1 MQTPSHVNVSR
12 DTVDHSVVSVMTSVA
27 VQALAVLRFNE
38 WHSHTYSPLVDC
50 PECSNGGSCNSTTN
64 MCNCL
69 PSFNGP
75 SCRECSTSHLD
86 PKQLTHCWNGQCI
99 LCIYVRTYNV
109 SYTHQLSW
117 LWHRFR
123 NVCVKNGTYNRDR
136 PITTSMARCC
146 VTVWLKSS
154 YCSCSAHSHSYTPAK
169 STTWLDA
176 VSQYGYKV
184 PNSSLIQLC

>member
-1 MQTPSHVNVSR
+1 MS
-12 DTVDHSVVSVMTSVA
+12 D
-27 VQALAVLRFNE
+27 
-38 WHSHTYSPLVDC
+38 TYSPPVEC

-75 SCRECSTSHLD
+75 SCRKCSTSHLD

-99 LCIYVRTYNV
+99 LCIYVPSMYLILI
-109 SYTHQLSW
+109 SYHGCDIDLEMSV
-117 LWHRFR
+117 LKMAH
-123 NVCVKNGTYNRDR
+123 NRDR
-136 PITTSMARCC
+136 SITTSMARCC

-154 YCSCSAHSHSYTPAK
+154 YCSCSAHSHSYPPAK
-169 STTWLDA
+169 SPTWLVA